1 MWERNYSMISPM
13 MYTLIR
19 TLHFVA
25 IFALAGA
32 LVIENIA
39 LKPTINGEDARNLA
53 KVDAVYGIGA
63 VLTLLFGLIL
73 WFWGGKPSQF
83 YSLNPVFHFKLGL
96 SLVLAVLSIYPTLF
110 FLRNRKSTAD
120 AIEVPAAICLLA
132 KLELVL
138 LFIIPLLAFLM
149 ARGIGLSA

>member
-1 MWERNYSMISPM
+1 ML
-13 MYTLIR
+13 YTFIR

-25 IFALAGA
+25 IFVLAGA
-32 LVIENIA
+32 LVIENMA

-53 KVDAVYGIGA
+53 KVDAVYGIAA
-63 VLTLLFGLIL
+63 VLTLLFGLTL
-73 WFWGGKPSQF
+73 WLWVGKPSEF
-83 YSLNPVFHFKLGL
+83 YSLNPIFQFKLGL
-96 SLVLAVLSIYPTLF
+96 FFLLALLSIYPTMF

-149 ARGIGLSA
+149 ARGIGLDA

>member
-1 MWERNYSMISPM
+1 MGHML
-13 MYTLIR
+13 YTLIR

-25 IFALAGA
+25 IFVLVGA
-32 LVIENIA
+32 LVIENMG
-39 LKPTINGEDARNLA
+39 LKPPITGEDARNLA
-53 KVDAVYGIGA
+53 RVDALYGIGA

-73 WFWGGKPSQF
+73 WLWVGKPSEF

-96 SLVLAVLSIYPTLF
+96 FFLLALLSIYPTIF

-120 AIEVPAAICLLA
+120 AIEVPRLIAILT
-132 KLELVL
+132 KLELGI

>member
-1 MWERNYSMISPM
+1 MISPM
-13 MYTLIR
+13 MYPLIR

-53 KVDAVYGIGA
+53 KVDAVYGIGV

-73 WFWGGKPSQF
+73 WLWVGKPSQF

-96 SLVLAVLSIYPTLF
+96 SLVLAVLSIYPTIF